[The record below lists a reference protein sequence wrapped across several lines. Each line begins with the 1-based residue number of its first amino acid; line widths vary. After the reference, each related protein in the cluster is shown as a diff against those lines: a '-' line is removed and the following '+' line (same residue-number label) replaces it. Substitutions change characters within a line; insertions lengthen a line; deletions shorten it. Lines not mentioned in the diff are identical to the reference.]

1 MDIRV
6 GIVED
11 NDGLRASL
19 AQTIEAAPGFACVWA
34 CASAEE
40 APGCVERIIP
50 EVVLMDIHLPGQS
63 GIECVRQL
71 RRRWPQLQVL
81 ILTIDGDSRLVFAAL
96 AAGAVGYLVKNVAP
110 PRLLEAIREVWRG
123 GSPMSSKI
131 ARMLVNSF
139 EEPGPPEEAALSP
152 RENEV
157 LQLVA
162 EGYRSK
168 EIADALAIS
177 KPTVES
183 HMRSIYRKLQVR
195 SRAEAVMKRF
205 GAPA

>member
-19 AQTIEAAPGFACVWA
+19 AQTIKAAPGFECVLA

-40 APGCVERIIP
+40 APGCVERFIP
-50 EVVLMDIHLPGQS
+50 AVVLMDIHLPGQS

-110 PRLLEAIREVWRG
+110 PRLLEAIRDGVAGWLSHVEQDCPDAGEFVRG
-123 GSPMSSKI
+123 
-131 ARMLVNSF
+131 AR
-139 EEPGPPEEAALSP
+139 
-152 RENEV
+152 
-157 LQLVA
+157 
-162 EGYRSK
+162 
-168 EIADALAIS
+168 
-177 KPTVES
+177 
-183 HMRSIYRKLQVR
+183 
-195 SRAEAVMKRF
+195 
-205 GAPA
+205 PA